1 MHIYI
6 RTGDNE
12 NTGIEFLN
20 GKGWGVSGY
29 ERKGFNYTPPAG
41 DTRRYVF
48 KERWNGKELPFLGG
62 EKALAAMVLAVEEL
76 RSIDSEQEIKTVT
89 WIREGHDKLHN
100 LLTMLGLDSST
111 WTAEPLRNEIQRV
124 IYTFM
129 NEGSDII
136 ELSVSKEDL
145 KRVTYDSND
154 RDDFGYFC
162 ADKPQGFSVKLGDVV
177 EHYSIPE
184 FLRRSVYKLN
194 SEQGTLAKAVLLA
207 DALAKMEPNELVK
220 VSLPGVI
227 NISGYVAIA
236 TAGEV
241 LERIQHFICA
251 YTVNDKEEPVND
263 VPKVRKVDIDA
274 EALKRI
280 EFKDATSLSSNVEK
294 LSDFHA
300 VRPIGKVGFILRTHS
315 DKEYK
320 FSASSREG
328 SSKVYRKEYEDRA
341 FAVAALATLGVADK
355 HQYYGELQVVSG
367 ALDKDFVDVVNDILR
382 GRDFYEVINYLKV
395 FFNVEEVKN

>member
-20 GKGWGVSGY
+20 GKGWELSSY
-29 ERKGFNYTPPAG
+29 DRKGFTYTPPAG

-48 KERWNGKELPFLGG
+48 KEHFKSNELPFLGG

-76 RSIDSEQEIKTVT
+76 RAIDGEQEIKTVT

-241 LERIQHFICA
+241 LERLQHFICA

-300 VRPIGKVGFILRTHS
+300 VRPIGKVGFILRVHS

-367 ALDKDFVDVVNDILR
+367 ALDKDFVDAVNDILL
-382 GRDFYEVINYLKV
+382 GRDFYESINYLKG
-395 FFNVEEVKN
+395 FFNIEEVKK